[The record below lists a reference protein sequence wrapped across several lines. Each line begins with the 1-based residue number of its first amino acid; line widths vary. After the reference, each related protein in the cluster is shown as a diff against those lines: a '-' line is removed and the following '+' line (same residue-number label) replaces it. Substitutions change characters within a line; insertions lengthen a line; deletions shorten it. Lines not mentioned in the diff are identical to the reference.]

1 MQNPIQ
7 ASLHKALVLNGPMSL
22 ALYAHELREHVAYW
36 RKGMR
41 RDKDDFLLAITEHSG
56 DVAML
61 FYSKKGEL
69 FMNEDAREQLQLA
82 WKVPGVY
89 TGNMM
94 LMIPQMAQQLAQG
107 EIWVTGVKIQR

>member
-1 MQNPIQ
+1 MQEIIQ
-7 ASLHKALVLNGPMSL
+7 TNLYKALILNGDMSL

-41 RDKDDFLLAITEHSG
+41 RDKDDFLVVITENSG

-61 FYSKKGEL
+61 FYGKKGEL
-69 FMNEDAREQLQLA
+69 FINEDAREQLQLA
-82 WKVPGVY
+82 WNAPGAY
-89 TGNMM
+89 LANML
-94 LMIPQMAQQLAQG
+94 LMIPQMAQQLANE

>member
-1 MQNPIQ
+1 MQNPLQ
-7 ASLHKALVLNGPMSL
+7 TTLYNALVLNGEMSL

-41 RDKDDFLLAITEHSG
+41 RDKDDFLVVVTEHSG

-61 FYSKKGEL
+61 FITKKGEL
-69 FMNEDAREQLQLA
+69 FINEDARQQLQLA
-82 WKVPGVY
+82 WPAPGIY
-89 TGNMM
+89 FANM
-94 LMIPQMAQQLAQG
+94 LRLIPSMAQQLASG